1 MINYDDSEASLL
13 LYYNI
18 PTISP
23 KTIED
28 LHITEQEFI
37 DKDEIDSLSVD
48 QQFDLLNGLVN
59 QNAGHNNNQAYDF
72 NDHDLEDPLRK
83 NGPNIVKELINKG
96 VISSVHDKA
105 LSRFFISSQSF
116 DSQRFLLNVH
126 QDSSIEDLSAS
137 LRYLEKSIEGQTS
150 QLKSVI
156 NENFINFVNCKKAID
171 NVLVGFKDLKTRAQQ
186 DMDSSKVFNPQRH
199 KNLSKSDSL
208 STTLEESINNLNTA
222 SSLMIRPIMEHK
234 NKEAKLNKLIEFI
247 KSHVFFFDLPTRLIK
262 HLSVNDHTQ
271 FIDDYNSYLKQKQE
285 FLDGQEYKLRTMQQE
300 ETNPDVI
307 NNLKQEQVLFN
318 TALSK
323 IFVEVDK
330 IISEYRKKIYKEL
343 LSMDHE
349 AGIKTS
355 ANSNNARFIAL
366 VDKLYLLDTN
376 KKTNNPIHEFFT
388 VQLGGLKKD
397 LEYQN
402 KKYEAKFTMMQ
413 RKLRDYIA
421 SLADHR
427 EGGSHI
433 SHIGEKYNNI
443 EDFFRASP
451 NISYSDKQERR
462 KIVLDVF
469 ESSDNLD
476 LSIINETWL
485 VLTNFVTYLDDL
497 FLKNLS
503 KFVNNYVHYN
513 NSSNGFSIDSTG
525 DIRDSFFTLINEA
538 ITKLM
543 CLFNNNEAID
553 QMSSTPDNYSN
564 FLPHHTNSLSAFFY
578 LCSIS
583 GKINHWLTR
592 VGEHVVT
599 VGNTS
604 KSVDTNTLLKTLRD
618 SSVTIDQKILEA
630 LCACWVN
637 DCSQF
642 YDLENWESSLDSVS
656 KSHDQNKAVHTKAM
670 RILECYETYILA
682 KLSQLLF
689 DRDVSEGGKK
699 VETVRVISAH
709 PSKRILVS
717 LEIQF
722 MRSMNVLIDS
732 IMKKY
737 NLEKQSRIYLQKNSP
752 SFSSNASS
760 AFDFNNLIENDLY
773 KVLTMN
779 NFSVLLDAV
788 FPDLILEFDGLFK
801 KDLLKQNLKLYSDID
816 KARIT
821 ILDDILVKEKAWI
834 EDRLSKYFIKIT
846 HDKSNRAKPVL
857 HLDGYVHEVLIHFVK
872 LVHIVKPLTAV
883 EDFVKIINDLQT
895 CFLKLFLDYLRT
907 IKDNERLVVQYL
919 GDLKLDLNFFVEVFM
934 PSKLLKLNDYC
945 MNMVDIAS
953 KLIDQTQPR
962 PAYSARE
969 FDKLLMQGLD
979 DTQHEFGC
987 FL

>member
-1 MINYDDSEASLL
+1 MINYDDSESSLL

-18 PTISP
+18 PTLNP
-23 KTIED
+23 KTLDD
-28 LHITEQEFI
+28 LHIREQQFV
-37 DKDEIDSLSVD
+37 DKDEIDTLSVD
-48 QQFDLLNGLVN
+48 QQFDLLNSLVN
-59 QNAGHNNNQAYDF
+59 LNVGHNNNQIYNF

-83 NGPNIVKELINKG
+83 NSPNIVKDLIGKG
-96 VISSVHDKA
+96 IITSVHDKE

-116 DSQRFLLNVH
+116 DSQKFLLSVH
-126 QDSSIEDLSAS
+126 QNSSIEELSAS
-137 LRYLEKSIEGQTS
+137 LQYLERSIEGQTS
-150 QLKSVI
+150 QLRSVI
-156 NENFINFVNCKKAID
+156 NENFINFVNSKKAID
-171 NVLVGFKDLKTRAQQ
+171 DVLVGFKDLKTRAQQ
-186 DMDSSKVFNPQRH
+186 ERDSAKVFNPLRH
-199 KNLSKSDSL
+199 KNLSKSNSL
-208 STTLEESINNLNTA
+208 STDLEESINNLNTA
-222 SSLMIRPIMEHK
+222 STLMIRPIMEHK
-234 NKEAKLNKLIEFI
+234 NKETKLNKLIEFI
-247 KSHVFFFDLPTRLIK
+247 KSHDHFFDLPNNLIAY
-262 HLSVNDHTQ
+262 LSANHHTQ
-271 FIDDYNSYLKQKQE
+271 FIDAYNTYLEQKQQYLE
-285 FLDGQEYKLRTMQQE
+285 GQEYKLRTMQEE

-307 NNLKQEQVLFN
+307 INLKQEQLLFN

-349 AGIKTS
+349 AGIKAS
-355 ANSNNARFIAL
+355 NNSNNARFIAL
-366 VDKLYLLDTN
+366 VDKLYLLDRD
-376 KKTNNPIHEFFT
+376 KKTSNPIHEFFGA
-388 VQLGGLKKD
+388 QLSGLQKD

-402 KKYEAKFTMMQ
+402 NKYEAKFTMMQ

-433 SHIGEKYNNI
+433 SHIAEKYNNI

-451 NISYSDKQERR
+451 NISYSNKQERR

-513 NSSNGFSIDSTG
+513 SSSNGFNIDSTG
-525 DIRDSFFTLINEA
+525 SIRDSFFQLIQDA
-538 ITKLM
+538 LVKLVV
-543 CLFNNNEAID
+543 LFNNNESID
-553 QMSSTPDNYSN
+553 QMSSTPENYSK
-564 FLPHHTNSLSAFFY
+564 FLPHHTNLLSAFFY

-583 GKINHWLTR
+583 GKINDWLTR
-592 VGEHVVT
+592 VGELVVT

-604 KSVDTNTLLKTLRD
+604 KSVDTNNVLKVLRD
-618 SSVTIDQKILEA
+618 SSVIIDQKILEA

-642 YDLENWESSLDSVS
+642 YDLENWESGMDSAS
-656 KSHDQNKAVHTKAM
+656 ELQDPEKAVHTKAM
-670 RILECYETYILA
+670 RILECYETYVLA

-689 DRDVSEGGKK
+689 ERDVGDNKSE
-699 VETVRVISAH
+699 ETVRVISAH

-737 NLEKQSRIYLQKNSP
+737 NLEKQSRIYLQSNP
-752 SFSSNASS
+752 AAFSSQTNS

-779 NFSVLLDAV
+779 NFDVLLQTV
-788 FPDLILEFDGLFK
+788 FPALIQEFDNLFK

-816 KARIT
+816 KAAIT
-821 ILDDILVKEKAWI
+821 ILDDILVKEKGWV
-834 EDRLSKYFIKIT
+834 EDRVSRYFIKIT
-846 HDKSNRAKPVL
+846 HDKSSKPRTAL
-857 HLDGYVHEVLIHFVK
+857 HLDGFVHEVLIHFVK
-872 LVHIVKPLTAV
+872 LVHIVKPLTSMEV
-883 EDFVKIINDLQT
+883 FVKIINELQT
-895 CFLKLFLDYLRT
+895 YFLKIFLDYLRS
-907 IKDNERLVVQYL
+907 IKDNERHVAQYF
-919 GDLKLDLNFFVEVFM
+919 GDLRLDLTFFVEVFE
-934 PSKLLKLNDYC
+934 PSKLLRLNEYH
-945 MNMVDIAS
+945 MNLVESALR
-953 KLIDQTQPR
+953 LISEVQPR
-962 PAYSARE
+962 PPYTDRQ
-969 FDKLLMQGLD
+969 FDGLLDQGLK
-979 DTQHEFGC
+979 DTEQEFMC